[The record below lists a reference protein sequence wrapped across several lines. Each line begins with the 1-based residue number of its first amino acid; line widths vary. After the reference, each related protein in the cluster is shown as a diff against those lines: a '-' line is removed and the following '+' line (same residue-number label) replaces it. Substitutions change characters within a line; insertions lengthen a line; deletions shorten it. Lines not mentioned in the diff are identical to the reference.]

1 MNALLTGTPEGQVN
15 QQSSSVFIEGAPWI
29 FYQNNDANPLNNPDG
44 DGFFWGMSGTVTQP
58 AIELA
63 CYEDVTLSEDLTVNA
78 IRCDRSGDFGV
89 IQKRNFLEFSI
100 TLSTL
105 FPLTTIQ
112 PILKGGVVTTS
123 APFEKMGLGSIDNN
137 TFYRVWLP
145 KVYDDVEADWVSFT
159 LHKAQFVEAFNISMA
174 SGDKWQI
181 GGITI
186 RAFADDS
193 LPDAQKF
200 ATVIRYDPS
209 LIT

>member
-1 MNALLTGTPEGQVN
+1 MSLITGTPEGSIT
-15 QQSSSVFIEGAPWI
+15 QQTTTVFPEGAPWI
-29 FYQNNDANPLNNPDG
+29 YYQDIAASPLNNPDG
-44 DGFFWGMSGTVTQP
+44 DGFYWGMSGTATEP

-63 CYEDVTLSEDLTVNA
+63 CYEDVSLGEDLTVNA
-78 IRCDRSGDFGV
+78 IRCDRSGDIGV

-105 FPLTTIQ
+105 FPLTTIS
-112 PILKGGVVTTS
+112 PVLKASPVTTS
-123 APFEKMGLGSIDNN
+123 APFEKMGIGTIDNS
-137 TFYRVWLP
+137 TYYRLWLP
-145 KVYDDVEADWVSFT
+145 KVTDEAAADYVSFT
-159 LHKAQFVEAFNISMA
+159 LHRAQFVDAFSINMA
-174 SGDKWQI
+174 SGDKWTI

-186 RAFADDS
+186 RAFADDT